1 MKYGQNCQVTLKSY
15 FTSIIEGI
23 SGSVLL
29 CISNGQTNQ
38 LEFVVCPASVVSG
51 GTRPDMGHG
60 DFVLEFSG
68 FHPLQDNGLRSYR
81 TRLTV
86 QRGLHGFHA
95 RTRIAIRFH
104 AGDHLVG

>member
-1 MKYGQNCQVTLKSY
+1 MTHQGY

-38 LEFVVCPASVVSG
+38 LEFVVRAASVVTS
-51 GTRPDMGHG
+51 GTRPDMGHRY
-60 DFVLEFSG
+60 FVLEFSR
-68 FHPLQDNGLRSYR
+68 FYPLQDNGLCPYR

-86 QRGLHGFHA
+86 QCGLHGFQA
-95 RTRIAIRFH
+95 RTWIAIRFH
-104 AGDHLVG
+104 TGDHLMG